1 MKCVVKAYYNTGFT
15 FNNVPDG
22 PALLETVQETRT
34 FDSVYVK
41 QDRDIVNLKIATTYE
56 NIKNADYIS
65 LKTTNE
71 TIYYFVMSVNM
82 INDNVANLTLLED
95 VLTTE
100 GGAINLTYIDGW
112 CTRRSV
118 TDDTLFANV
127 TQEDYAPQEPL
138 VIEPCSIGLGASNYE
153 EDFITVI
160 ASTVDLESDALY
172 KANVFVGDAAE
183 GDYTVTVPNLPALT
197 QTTKYRMAF
206 PDGSYLEGV
215 YPAVGLYILGSASIG
230 SSGNIYNNDG
240 RIEKAIRTLRSL
252 GLESVIVG
260 SYKIPTVYIDSIQ
273 TISNDTGEMSHGFI
287 YEIRAK
293 AFRFSIDS
301 LLDTI
306 DKIKGFTYNYEGYT
320 VQNNKVYSNYNNVT
334 MFNRASGDSETYN
347 AYDIYDKSLNNT
359 ISFSMSEDLS
369 PGGCPFVRPEF
380 YKGAKA
386 SKTTMLDNSVSGG
399 QWINTPI
406 AFSQPSGNAI
416 NAANYN
422 LIKQQANADWQSATM
437 NYRDGSYY
445 FDKVANALS
454 GSSSAGLSYIPNKG
468 PLNLGKPGSNWDLS
482 RVSATPNLS
491 SMLQVASNVMNMGDD
506 FTSDE
511 LYIESL
517 ARKIMSQE
525 LRYNVSQ
532 NIAAPDIRFSNNSNT
547 QIYWGNLFAAFTTR
561 LSETDLKRFDQYL
574 TRYGYKV
581 SEPLSQECLIGR
593 ENFNFV
599 EAHNVA
605 IGKGTSLRR
614 KNAIERIF
622 NMGVRVW
629 HKLPLPGLLYINPI
643 TGGTNNE

>member
-82 INDNVANLTLLED
+82 INDNVANLKLLED

-127 TQEDYAPQEPL
+127 IQEDYAPQTPL
-138 VIEPCSIGLGASNYE
+138 VIEPCTIGLGTSNYE

-160 ASTVDLESDALY
+160 ASTVDLESEELY
-172 KANVFVGDAAE
+172 KANIFVGDAAE
-183 GDYTVTVPNLPALT
+183 GNYTVTVPNLPALT

-206 PDGSYLEGV
+206 PDGSYLEGT
-215 YPAVGLYILGSASIG
+215 YPSVGLYILGSAST
-230 SSGNIYNNDG
+230 SSAGNIYNNDG

-260 SYKIPTVYIDSIQ
+260 SYKIPTIYIDSIQ
-273 TISNDTGEMSHGFI
+273 TISDNTGQKSHGFI

-293 AFRFSIDS
+293 AFKFSIDGA
-301 LLDTI
+301 DGV
-306 DKIKGFTYNYEGYT
+306 KGFTYNYEGYT
-320 VQNNKVYSNYNNVT
+320 VQNNKVYSNYNNIT

-347 AYDIYDKSLNNT
+347 AYDIYSANT
-359 ISFSMSEDLS
+359 VSQNMIEFCMSEDLS
-369 PGGCPFVRPEF
+369 PNGCPFVRPRF
-380 YKGAKA
+380 YKGAEA
-386 SKTTMLDNSVSGG
+386 SNKTMLDNCVSGG
-399 QWINTPI
+399 QWLNTPI

-422 LIKQQANADWQSATM
+422 LIKQQANADWKSAIM

-445 FDKVANALS
+445 FDKIANALS
-454 GSSSAGLSYIPNKG
+454 GSSSAGLSYTPNKG
-468 PLNLGKPGSNWDLS
+468 PLDLGKPGSNWDLS

-491 SMLQVASNVMNMGDD
+491 HMFQVASNVMDMGGD
-506 FTSDE
+506 FTKDE

-525 LRYNVSQ
+525 LRYNISQ
-532 NIAAPDIRFSNNSNT
+532 NIAAPDIRFANISNT

-574 TRYGYKV
+574 TKYGYKV
-581 SEPLSQECLIGR
+581 SEPLSNECFTGR

-643 TGGTNNE
+643 TGGTNNEQ

>member
-56 NIKNADYIS
+56 NIKDADYIS

-127 TQEDYAPQEPL
+127 TQEDYAPQTPL

-160 ASTVDLESDALY
+160 ASTIDLESEELY

-183 GDYTVTVPNLPALT
+183 GDYTATVPNLPALT
-197 QTTKYRMAF
+197 QTTKYKMNF
-206 PDGSYLEGV
+206 TDGSYLEGT
-215 YPAVGLYILGSASIG
+215 YPTVGLYILGSAST
-230 SSGNIYNNDG
+230 SAAGNIYNDDG

-260 SYKIPTVYIDSIQ
+260 SYKIPTIYIDSIQ

-287 YEIRAK
+287 YEIIAK
-293 AFRFSIDS
+293 AWMFSIDGA
-301 LLDTI
+301 DGVKTW
-306 DKIKGFTYNYEGYT
+306 TYNYKGYT

-347 AYDIYDKSLNNT
+347 VYDMYDDSLGLAMD
-359 ISFSMSEDLS
+359 FCMSEDLS
-369 PGGCPFVRPEF
+369 PNGCPFVRPRF
-380 YKGAKA
+380 FRGAEA
-386 SKTTMLDNSVSGG
+386 SSKTMLDNCVSGG
-399 QWINTPI
+399 QWLNAPI
-406 AFSQPSGNAI
+406 AFSEASGSAI
-416 NAANYN
+416 NAANFN
-422 LIKQQANADWQSATM
+422 LIKQQGMADWQSATM
-437 NYRDGSYY
+437 NYRDTSYY
-445 FDKVANALS
+445 FDKIANVLG
-454 GSSSAGLSYIPNKG
+454 GSSSAGLSYTPNKG

-482 RVSATPNLS
+482 RVSATPSLS
-491 SMLQVASNVMNMGDD
+491 GMFQVAGNVINMEDD
-506 FTSDE
+506 FTKDE

-517 ARKIMSQE
+517 ARKAMSEQ
-525 LRYNVSQ
+525 LNYNVSQ
-532 NIAAPDIRFSNNSNT
+532 NLVVPDIRFSNLSNT

-574 TRYGYKV
+574 TKYGYKV
-581 SEPLSQECLIGR
+581 SESLSNECFTGR

-629 HKLPLPGLLYINPI
+629 HKLPLPGLLYTNPI

>member
-1 MKCVVKAYYNTGFT
+1 MKCVVKAYYDTGFT

-100 GGAINLTYIDGW
+100 GGAINLTYTDGW

-127 TQEDYAPQEPL
+127 TQEDYAPQTPL
-138 VIEPCSIGLGASNYE
+138 IVEPCTIGLGTSNYE
-153 EDFITVI
+153 GDFITVI
-160 ASTVDLESDALY
+160 ASTIDLESEELY
-172 KANVFVGDAAE
+172 KANIFVGDAAE

-197 QTTKYRMAF
+197 QNTKYRMAF
-206 PDGSYLEGV
+206 QDGSYLEGT
-215 YPAVGLYILGSASIG
+215 YPNIGLYILGSAST
-230 SSGNIYNNDG
+230 STAGNIYNDDG

-260 SYKIPTVYIDSIQ
+260 SYKIPTIYIDSIQ

-293 AFRFSIDS
+293 SLRFSVDGA
-301 LLDTI
+301 DGT
-306 DKIKGFTYNYEGYT
+306 KTWTYNYKGYT

-347 AYDIYDKSLNNT
+347 VYDMYDDSLGLDMD
-359 ISFSMSEDLS
+359 FCMSEDLS
-369 PGGCPFVRPEF
+369 PGGCPFVRPRF
-380 YKGAKA
+380 YKGAEA
-386 SKTTMLDNSVSGG
+386 SSKTMLDNSVCGG
-399 QWINTPI
+399 QWLNTPI

-437 NYRDGSYY
+437 NYRDASYY
-445 FDKVANALS
+445 FNKAANALS
-454 GSSSAGLSYIPNKG
+454 GSSSASLSYTPNKG
-468 PLNLGKPGSNWDLS
+468 HLNLGKPGSNWDLS

-491 SMLQVASNVMNMGDD
+491 SMLQVASNVMNMEDD

-532 NIAAPDIRFSNNSNT
+532 NIAAPDIRFANISNT
-547 QIYWGNLFAAFTTR
+547 QIYWGNLFGAFTTR

-581 SEPLSQECLIGR
+581 SEPLANECFTGR

-599 EAHNVA
+599 EAHNVS

-629 HKLPLPGLLYINPI
+629 HKLPLPGLLYTNPI
-643 TGGTNNE
+643 TGGTNNEQ